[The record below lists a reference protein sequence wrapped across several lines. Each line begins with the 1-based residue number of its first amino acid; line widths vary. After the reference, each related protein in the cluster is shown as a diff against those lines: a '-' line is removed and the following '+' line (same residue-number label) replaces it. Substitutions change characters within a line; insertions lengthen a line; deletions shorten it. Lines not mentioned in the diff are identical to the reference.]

1 MKVIECESLS
11 KSYGSHPALRD
22 LSLSVAQGEIF
33 GFLGPNGAGKTTF
46 IKILLD
52 FVTPG
57 GGSIRILGSA
67 PGQLDR
73 TRIGYLPERINIHPF
88 LTGREFL
95 RYQGQLIGLAGKD
108 LEGRVDR
115 CLDRVQMTEAG
126 DRRISG
132 YSKGMT
138 QRVGLA
144 QALLGE
150 PELLLLDEPAS
161 GLDPLGIVL
170 IREIMLAERA
180 RGATVFFN
188 SHQLLEVEKTCD
200 RVAIL
205 NRGRVAA
212 QGRSSD
218 LSSRQGVHLE
228 VDGTG
233 DVVQKVIDLARK
245 LDPAAVINGG
255 GKIDL
260 AIADGETERL
270 FPARVVETGARIL
283 KYSRQLESLE
293 DVFHRL
299 IGLPDNQ
306 TENEN
311 TVAGRGAS
319 GASQL

>member
-11 KSYGSHPALRD
+11 KSYGTHPALRD
-22 LSLSVAQGEIF
+22 LNLSVERGEIF

-52 FVTPG
+52 FVAPTG
-57 GGSIRILGSA
+57 GDIRILGQV

-88 LTGREFL
+88 LSGREFL
-95 RYQGQLIGLAGKD
+95 RFQGRLIGLGGKD
-108 LEGRVDR
+108 LEERIHRLLERVE
-115 CLDRVQMTEAG
+115 MTEAG
-126 DRRISG
+126 DRRVSD

-161 GLDPLGIVL
+161 GLDPLGIAR
-170 IREIMLAERA
+170 IREIMLAERD

-205 NRGRVAA
+205 NRGKVAA
-212 QGRSSD
+212 QGKSND
-218 LSSRQGVHLE
+218 LSSRQGVHLQ
-228 VDGTG
+228 VDGSSEAI
-233 DVVQKVIDLARK
+233 QKVLELAK
-245 LDPAAVINGG
+245 GVDPAANVQQGG
-255 GKIDL
+255 SSIEL
-260 AIADGETERL
+260 AIPDGEQERL
-270 FPARVVETGARIL
+270 FPAKVVETGARIIR
-283 KYSRQLESLE
+283 YARQLESLE

-299 IGLPDNQ
+299 IGDGNGLDD
-306 TENEN
+306 
-311 TVAGRGAS
+311 S
-319 GASQL
+319 GDSNRAATGSNS